1 MYKLFLSAVEYLP
14 FSSLDASKASCEEI
28 IERFGDFRRQL
39 AIECIN
45 FQIFRLYSWI
55 YCKCVHLMQGSV
67 KITTNQTQE
76 VRWGFFWYC
85 TTASLAVTSKGN
97 GYSVA
102 LLHTTDLYSR
112 LWDYHREAFDTG
124 IDA

>member
-1 MYKLFLSAVEYLP
+1 MVCTFIVYTETSLIQLSVMVYFSVNMSWPHTLLFPPGNSLHNMYKLFLSAVEYLP

-76 VRWGFFWYC
+76 VR
-85 TTASLAVTSKGN
+85 
-97 GYSVA
+97 
-102 LLHTTDLYSR
+102 
-112 LWDYHREAFDTG
+112 
-124 IDA
+124 